1 MENLCPFCKTQAESL
16 EHIFLLCSEVWKV
29 WSYLLQWWR
38 FSWVTP
44 ASVEGVLQWWLGTKF
59 KKAVL
64 KVWNLYSCNAVVSL
78 ETKK

>member
-1 MENLCPFCKTQAESL
+1 MPLLQDSSRIIGAY
-16 EHIFLLCSEVWKV
+16 ILLCSEVWKV
-29 WSYLLQWWR
+29 WANLLQWWR
-38 FSWVTP
+38 FNWVTP

-78 ETKK
+78 ENKK